1 MSLGDVDR
9 VRVASLRAMAHPLR
23 LRMLSL
29 LTGAELTAAEVAR
42 ELGITHAN
50 ASYHLRQ
57 LEAAGVV
64 EVAEGERIRGGQ
76 TRRYH
81 YLLGSLDGSEA
92 SPVGRAA
99 AWHAVAEELQR
110 RAAEEVAGKRL
121 LVDAELWVDPEVWAA
136 TVAAVHAA
144 STALHEAARP
154 PRSPGTVR
162 VSASVGLFPLREQR

>member
-64 EVAEGERIRGGQ
+64 EVPRASASGAARPAGTTTCWARW
-76 TRRYH
+76 TVLRRR
-81 YLLGSLDGSEA
+81 LWVAPRPG
-92 SPVGRAA
+92 
-99 AWHAVAEELQR
+99 HAVAEELQR